1 MTENNNHSQNGLINA
16 FVFGILKS
24 LKDDPRRFSDFCEC
38 CPNETTRSKKLK
50 ELEHCGLIE
59 QKLQKNNGNSKNY
72 VHYSLTEKGK
82 KVLQLLEEIHR
93 LCD

>member
-1 MTENNNHSQNGLINA
+1 METNNHNHNGLVNV

-24 LKDDPRRFSDFCEC
+24 LKGDPRRFSDFCEC

-50 ELEHCGLIE
+50 ELEHCGMIE
-59 QKLQKNNGNSKNY
+59 QKAQKINGNDKNY
-72 VHYSLTEKGK
+72 VYYSLTEKGK
-82 KVLQLLEEIHR
+82 KVLRLLEEVEA